1 MQTDLHTYHW
11 LWLGAWLWIFY
22 WMSFE
27 GTWRLLGLGMWYFV
41 SSFEPWPWPL
51 LGPMWLIFTDLYL
64 KETLLVWHCMTFVLF
79 VNTSISWR
87 YVDRLS
93 KYCIIQ
99 LVKRF
104 RGQGLGPKDLVRDI
118 IQIVWVSAKMHNFQ
132 WNCIIIGF
140 RGSKRVNVSTISTYW
155 CSCLLFNG
163 TRLKNWLAMSLQLIQ
178 YACIFSF
185 FYTT

>member
-1 MQTDLHTYHW
+1 MFCQLFW
-11 LWLGAWLWIFY
+11 AILNR
-22 WMSFE
+22 S
-27 GTWRLLGLGMWYFV
+27 
-41 SSFEPWPWPL
+41 
-51 LGPMWLIFTDLYL
+51 DLYP
-64 KETLLVWHCMTFVLF
+64 KETWLVWHCMTFVLF
-79 VNTSISWR
+79 VNTSICGR
-87 YVDRLS
+87 YVNRLS

-104 RGQGLGPKDLVRDI
+104 RGQGLGPRDLVRDI

-163 TRLKNWLAMSLQLIQ
+163 TRLKNWLAMWHRLCHYNWYK

>member
-1 MQTDLHTYHW
+1 MFCQLFW
-11 LWLGAWLWIFY
+11 AILNR
-22 WMSFE
+22 S
-27 GTWRLLGLGMWYFV
+27 
-41 SSFEPWPWPL
+41 
-51 LGPMWLIFTDLYL
+51 DLYL
-64 KETLLVWHCMTFVLF
+64 KETWLVWHCMTFVLF
-79 VNTSISWR
+79 VNTSICGR
-87 YVDRLS
+87 YVNRLS

-104 RGQGLGPKDLVRDI
+104 RGQGLGPRDLVRDI

-163 TRLKNWLAMSLQLIQ
+163 TRLKNWLTLSQLIQ
-178 YACIFSF
+178 ICIIFSF
-185 FYTT
+185 FYILHNKTVSIISSHFTRFKLPCIVYRPCLSPII